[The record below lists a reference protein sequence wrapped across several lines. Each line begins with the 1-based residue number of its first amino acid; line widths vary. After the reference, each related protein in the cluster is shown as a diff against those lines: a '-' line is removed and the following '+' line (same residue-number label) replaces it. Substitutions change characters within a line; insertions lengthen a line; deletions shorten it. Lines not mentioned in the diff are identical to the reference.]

1 MAADWREESLANTC
15 LKVFRQT
22 LPLGSRLYLPLLFGL
37 QSMTAVG
44 CDDGSKMMCKVFQ
57 HITFCISHFVHG
69 TEGRDTESCMQMGN
83 PHKSTSEVPD
93 K

>member
-1 MAADWREESLANTC
+1 
-15 LKVFRQT
+15 
-22 LPLGSRLYLPLLFGL
+22 
-37 QSMTAVG
+37 MTAVG

-57 HITFCISHFVHG
+57 HITFCISHFIHG